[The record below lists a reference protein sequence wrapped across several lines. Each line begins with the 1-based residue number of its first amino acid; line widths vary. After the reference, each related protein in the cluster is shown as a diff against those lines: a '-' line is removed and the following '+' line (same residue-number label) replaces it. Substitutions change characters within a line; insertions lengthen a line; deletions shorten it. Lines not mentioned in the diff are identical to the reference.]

1 MKILNFGSTNIDM
14 TFSLDH
20 IVQPGETISSY
31 GMEIHAG
38 GKGLNQSVALAKAGA
53 EVYHGGLIGNDGA
66 FLRETMEQAGV
77 NCAYLYDSEGPNGN
91 ALIQVDK
98 NGQNCIVL
106 FGGSNDR
113 VTEALA
119 DEILSHFEAG
129 DWLLLQNEINLDAYI
144 IDKAYERGMVIVL
157 NPSPFNEKMHR
168 CDLSKVSY
176 FLMNEV
182 EGAQITGKTK
192 PREILAEALKRY
204 PEAKI
209 VLTLGG
215 DGCCYQDREQY
226 LEQGIFPV
234 KAVDT
239 TAAGDTFTGYFLAS
253 VMRGEPVARALALAS
268 KASSIAVTR
277 PGASPS
283 IPDAAEVV
291 LD

>member
-1 MKILNFGSTNIDM
+1 MRILNFGSTNIDM
-14 TFSLDH
+14 TFTLDH

-31 GMEIHAG
+31 GMEIHPG

-66 FLRETMEQAGV
+66 FLRKTMLDAGV
-77 NCAYLYDSEGPNGN
+77 NCDYLYDSEGPNGN
-91 ALIQVDK
+91 ALIQVDR

-106 FGGSNDR
+106 FGGSNDQ
-113 VTEALA
+113 VTEELA
-119 DEILSHFEAG
+119 DEILSHFGAG

-144 IDKAYERGMVIVL
+144 IDRAYEKGMVIVL
-157 NPSPFNEKMHR
+157 NPSPYNEKMEK
-168 CDLSKVSY
+168 CDLKKVSY

-182 EGAQITGKTK
+182 EGGQITGKTEPK
-192 PREILAEALKRY
+192 EILAEALRRF

-215 DGCCYQDREQY
+215 DGCCYQDAEQY
-226 LEQGIFPV
+226 CEQGIFPV

-253 VMRGEPVARALALAS
+253 VMRGEPVARALKLAS

-283 IPDAAEVV
+283 IPAAEEVV
-291 LD
+291 I